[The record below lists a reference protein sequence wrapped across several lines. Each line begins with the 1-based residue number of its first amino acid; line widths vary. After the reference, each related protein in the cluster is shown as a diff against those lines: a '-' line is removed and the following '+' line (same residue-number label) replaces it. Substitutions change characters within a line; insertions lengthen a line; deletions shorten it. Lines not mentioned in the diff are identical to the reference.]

1 MDTVTKTRK
10 DTLKTASMKLVQ
22 QVSEA
27 TGAFIGNRIT
37 DKIKT
42 YVWYEFKKCW
52 KNSYYPRIKQDIFNR
67 LGLVL

>member
-1 MDTVTKTRK
+1 
-10 DTLKTASMKLVQ
+10 MKLVQ